1 MYITRK
7 KQRYYCGNFA
17 SSVLN
22 TMVLVGILFL
32 IKVVCGTFI
41 FKAFSVG
48 SFVVSLGVFLVL
60 VLLYFSN
67 HNLAKL
73 IRNVT

>member
-22 TMVLVGILFL
+22 TVVLLGILFL
-32 IKVVCGTFI
+32 IITVCGTFI
-41 FKAFSVG
+41 FGAFAVG
-48 SFVVSLGVFLVL
+48 SFVVGCVLGV
-60 VLLYFSN
+60 LLFFYN
-67 HNLAKL
+67 HDLAKL
-73 IRNVT
+73 IRNVTYK

>member
-22 TMVLVGILFL
+22 TMVLLGILFL

-48 SFVVSLGVFLVL
+48 SFVVLWGIF
-60 VLLYFSN
+60 
-67 HNLAKL
+67 
-73 IRNVT
+73 

>member
-22 TMVLVGILFL
+22 TMVLLGILFL

-41 FKAFSVG
+41 FKTFSVG
-48 SFVVSLGVFLVL
+48 SFVVLLGVFVFVFSSGSVL
-60 VLLYFSN
+60 FFQSQFGQIN
-67 HNLAKL
+67 
-73 IRNVT
+73 

>member
-1 MYITRK
+1 MYIIRK

-22 TMVLVGILFL
+22 TMVLLGILFL
-32 IKVVCGTFI
+32 IKVICGTFI

-48 SFVVSLGVFLVL
+48 SFVVLLGGFLVFCF
-60 VLLYFSN
+60 VYPITIWPN
-67 HNLAKL
+67 
-73 IRNVT
+73 

>member
-1 MYITRK
+1 MYIIRK

-22 TMVLVGILFL
+22 TMVLLGILSL
-32 IKVVCGTFI
+32 IKAICGTFI

-48 SFVVSLGVFLVL
+48 SFIVLLSGFLVFRF
-60 VLLYFSN
+60 VYPITIWPN
-67 HNLAKL
+67 
-73 IRNVT
+73 